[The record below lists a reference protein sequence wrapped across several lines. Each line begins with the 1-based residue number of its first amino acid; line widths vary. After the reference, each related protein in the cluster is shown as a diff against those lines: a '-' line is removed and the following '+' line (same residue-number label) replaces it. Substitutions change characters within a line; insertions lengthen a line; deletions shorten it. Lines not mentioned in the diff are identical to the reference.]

1 MFSEQIGRKI
11 MTSQKQTKLVNL
23 NLLWSGSIKMC
34 VLQEKIFLLDKMV
47 EKFWFLECISLIGVI
62 QNAGSWSANEFLFKK
77 DN

>member
-1 MFSEQIGRKI
+1 MFSKQIGKKS

-23 NLLWSGSIKMC
+23 NLLWSGSIKTTTTKKDFSIR
-34 VLQEKIFLLDKMV
+34 QDGWKILIFRV
-47 EKFWFLECISLIGVI
+47 CITGVT